1 MTGMTATVRFSKL
14 VESAGKPSVHLL
26 WVDPAKDSVLQKAI
40 HANRVLT
47 VRQRPADTKADYGT
61 VGFEKG
67 VSGQILIFPKSIK
80 HFADKRVIGVKYDL
94 LEWPGVPKTQ
104 EPHQARMVVRSANRK
119 PNEEHQGSC
128 GNGPAPCGRRDW
140 QLPG

>member
-47 VRQRPADTKADYGT
+47 VRQRPVDTKADYGT
-61 VGFEKG
+61 VGFERG
-67 VSGQILIFPKSIK
+67 IAGQILIFPKSIK

-104 EPHQARMVVRSANRK
+104 EAHQGQDGRALGKSQT
-119 PNEEHQGSC
+119 EEHQASC
-128 GNGPAPCGRRDW
+128 GNGLSDPAAEESWR
-140 QLPG
+140 LPG